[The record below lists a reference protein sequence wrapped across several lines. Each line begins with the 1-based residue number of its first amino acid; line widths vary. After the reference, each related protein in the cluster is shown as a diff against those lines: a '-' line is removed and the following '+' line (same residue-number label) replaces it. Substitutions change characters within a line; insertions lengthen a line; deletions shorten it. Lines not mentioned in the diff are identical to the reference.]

1 MRRILLLLVAGGL
14 VAAAFMAPTPPEPE
28 PPTFT
33 GVAIADE
40 GTSGSQGSV
49 WYCPWINAGAT
60 RDSWLMLAAAT
71 SVNAT
76 VTLPSPIPNEPADG
90 AEVAMFDAS
99 AEPVE
104 VASVVRRGD
113 APGFV
118 EFDDGPAAVASIVI
132 ADAPGGS
139 TLVAGD
145 RCVTSAPKL
154 WHLPG
159 GTTREGRTTT
169 LRLFNPF
176 PEASKVTVSGTSEF
190 GDAGLV
196 SLRSIDVAGR
206 SWQDINLNELAPLLD
221 ELSLTVS
228 ADEGLVIPSL
238 VVASGIDEATWP
250 GTALSTTW
258 EFPQV
263 RQTGLQPALAITNPG
278 EEDVEVS
285 IDVFDPNGSVPD
297 ARTVTV
303 PAGSPLRVPI
313 GDLTEGFF
321 GVGLRSTGPIAAVVI
336 AEDITQQRN
345 NRNNNQND
353 DESDEE
359 QVGSADRI
367 AGSPGAALA
376 SQRWLLPGPGAVP
389 AATSSVWLLNSSQDP
404 VTVSMQPLGI
414 DDIPAEEVVIEAQS
428 VLRLVLPQ
436 QNSTSGYLIE
446 ASEPITASWSV
457 ESGDGVAMVA
467 GTALGG

>member
-1 MRRILLLLVAGGL
+1 MRRILLLLIAGGL
-14 VAAAFMAPTPPEPE
+14 AAVAFVAPSPPEPE
-28 PPTFT
+28 IPTFT
-33 GVAIADE
+33 GAALVEE
-40 GTSGSQGSV
+40 GTSVAQGSV

-60 RDSWLMLAAAT
+60 RDSWLMLATAT

-76 VTLPSPIPNEPADG
+76 VTLPSPIPNEPADT

-99 AEPVE
+99 AEPLE
-104 VASVVRRGD
+104 VASIVRRGD

-118 EFDDGPAAVASIVI
+118 EFDDGPAAVASIVV

-206 SWQDINLNELAPLLD
+206 SWVDVNLNELAPLLD

-238 VVASGIDEATWP
+238 VVASDIDEATWP

-263 RQTGLQPALAITNPG
+263 RQTGLTPSLALTNPG
-278 EEDVEVS
+278 DEDVEVV
-285 IDVFDPNGSVPD
+285 IDVYDREGPIAE

-303 PAGSPLRVPI
+303 PAGSPLRVAI
-313 GDLTEGFF
+313 GDLTEGYF
-321 GVGLRSTGPIAAVVI
+321 GVGVRASGPIAAVTV
-336 AEDITQQRN
+336 AEDVSEASPG
-345 NRNNNQND
+345 D
-353 DESDEE
+353 DDSDEE
-359 QVGSADRI
+359 QITAADRI
-367 AGSPGAALA
+367 AGTPGAAA
-376 SQRWLLPGPGAVP
+376 AAERWLLPGPGAVP
-389 AATSSVWLLNSSQDP
+389 AATSSVWLLNSGADP
-404 VTVSMQPLGI
+404 VTVVMRPLGLAEA
-414 DDIPAEEVVIEAQS
+414 PSEEVVLEAES
-428 VLRLVLPQ
+428 VLRVVLPQ
-436 QNSTSGYLIE
+436 QDATSGYLLE
-446 ASEPITASWSV
+446 ASGPISASWSV